1 VIQAQGEEIRALEVI
16 YNARRLP
23 NQERRGIIEAACP
36 KGKNVKTF
44 AQKWIS

>member
-1 VIQAQGEEIRALEVI
+1 LEII
-16 YNARRLP
+16 YIARRLP

-36 KGKNVKTF
+36 EEENVKTF